1 MRRAIPVEHRRIGPV
16 ECAAEGDLA
25 AGELGASE
33 ADRAT
38 RELGSAEA
46 DRAAGKH
53 GASETD
59 VGIRELGACEV
70 GVAARELGTRELNP
84 PAGELSAEANPAAG
98 KLGTDEANP
107 AARERGSPKTDL
119 GAREPGASEANVATG
134 ELGASE
140 LNPAAGEKSPPSK
153 TAPVKS
159 KLRPCQDSAAPSLR
173 CAVMT
178 RMTVCRTSRLAWK
191 ARRSGSGASWLGS
204 GSYGMRSRRT
214 VHRRRSA
221 GLPPNHQPGPP
232 WRIPQPAGR
241 PTACHCPV
249 CQQPYQAALRA
260 LAT

>member
-1 MRRAIPVEHRRIGPV
+1 MRRAIPAEHRRIGPV

-25 AGELGASE
+25 AGKLGASE

-59 VGIRELGACEV
+59 VG
-70 GVAARELGTRELNP
+70 TR
-84 PAGELSAEANPAAG
+84 
-98 KLGTDEANP
+98 
-107 AARERGSPKTDL
+107 
-119 GAREPGASEANVATG
+119 